1 MSGVVVQDGRVVL
14 GTCGELTVLG
24 DSRRVHGFILGVG
37 EDIAGG
43 VTAVSAFERD
53 LESHV
58 EEIFLESQ
66 RVIVVRRT
74 VDL

>member
-1 MSGVVVQDGRVVL
+1 MLKFRTSFPRD
-14 GTCGELTVLG
+14 
-24 DSRRVHGFILGVG
+24 DS
-37 EDIAGG
+37 AGG
-43 VTAVSAFERD
+43 VTTVGTFERD

-58 EEIFLESQ
+58 EDIFLEDQ